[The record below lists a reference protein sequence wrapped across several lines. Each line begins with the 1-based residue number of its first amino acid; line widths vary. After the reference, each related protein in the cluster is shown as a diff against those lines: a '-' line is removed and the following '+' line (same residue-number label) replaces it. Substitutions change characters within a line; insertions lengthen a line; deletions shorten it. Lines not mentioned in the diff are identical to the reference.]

1 MQHRWEYGKSRQG
14 LGRSEGMIIL
24 CSQNNNF
31 QDTFV
36 ALEIL
41 LELCATSLAGLP
53 RVVNARPGASP
64 SVLQR
69 QAELSSSR
77 STGLSYRRAKCVM
90 PPPEKPSTVKTR
102 SMSDSDILSSLS
114 TELESLVK
122 EICEFR
128 EESKKEMH
136 EFREESKAM
145 GKSMFDVIDVLKVEI
160 SQLQRELEQV
170 KQELCD
176 VQQYSRKNTVDIQGV
191 PENKS
196 ENVFEVV
203 KAVAKVLRFDLKPE
217 MIDAVHRLAGGS
229 GASRPRGIILKFVR
243 RGDCDEL
250 LRVAKVKRGFPASE
264 LDFSSENKVFVNP
277 SLSKAFREL
286 LYHAKCAA
294 REGRVRFVWYS
305 NGKVLVRKRDG
316 QPAIH
321 ITSKHQL
328 QDLQR
333 DGAS

>member
-1 MQHRWEYGKSRQG
+1 
-14 LGRSEGMIIL
+14 
-24 CSQNNNF
+24 
-31 QDTFV
+31 
-36 ALEIL
+36 
-41 LELCATSLAGLP
+41 
-53 RVVNARPGASP
+53 
-64 SVLQR
+64 
-69 QAELSSSR
+69 
-77 STGLSYRRAKCVM
+77 M

-102 SMSDSDILSSLS
+102 SMSDSDILNSLS
-114 TELESLVK
+114 SQLENLVK
-122 EICEFR
+122 EMREFR
-128 EESKKEMH
+128 EESKKEMR

-145 GKSMFDVIDVLKVEI
+145 GKSIESTHDKIDEVKVLINAQREDIDKCLDVIDVLKVEN

-170 KQELCD
+170 KKELCD
-176 VQQYSRKNTVDIQGV
+176 VQQYSRRNTVDIQGV

-217 MIDAVHRLAGGS
+217 IIDALHRPAGGS
-229 GASRPRGIILKFVR
+229 GASRPRGIILKFVC

-250 LRVAKVKRGFPASE
+250 LRLAKVKRGFPASE

-286 LYHAKCAA
+286 LYHAKCTA
-294 REGRVRFVWYS
+294 REGRVRFAWYS
-305 NGKVLVRKRDG
+305 NGKVLVHKRDG

-333 DGAS
+333 GGGFLKAVIFIIYYVVFV